1 MRSVLKG
8 PLFYAAVGA
17 WFGAIG
23 FLHFTTPL
31 GVAVWLLYLLPIWL
45 LSRTT
50 PFDARL
56 VIGGATTA
64 TVLIATLFLM
74 SRPGLDFWIAMVNRG
89 MGVILIWIVSLL
101 LIRARRQ
108 QIALSDSEEQFRVNF
123 EMAAVGQAQLC
134 AETGRFIR
142 VNDRFCDITGFT
154 RNELLAMTPNA
165 LTHPEDRSSDEVG
178 ITRLLRGHIEEYHNE
193 KRYLRKDGDI
203 RWVRESARLIRDSS
217 GAPLRTIA
225 VIEDVTE
232 RKEAEAA
239 LMRLTMDL
247 ERRVADR
254 TKALTDSE
262 QRLRALTSEL
272 NLTEQRERRRL
283 AGELHD
289 YLAQLL
295 VVTRMKLT
303 QALKTRGET
312 ELRETLE
319 EADDVLN
326 RSLTYT
332 RSLVAQ
338 LLPPV
343 LAQFG
348 LSSALTWLGEEMRRH
363 ELVVTVQVPEERP
376 WLSVDQEGL
385 LFQSAR
391 ELLMNV
397 VKHAKTERALV
408 TLEEKD
414 GRLTVTVKDQ
424 GIGFDARP
432 TVEIAADKFGLFSIR
447 ERMYALGGSFTID
460 SAPGCGT
467 TARLELPLTSNAE
480 LKILEAEPL
489 GEVKAYQRSA
499 RSVQAARPTRDGA
512 PQQDM
517 NVIRVLLVDDHAMV
531 REGLRTLLNEYPEI
545 NVVGEA
551 GNGEDAV
558 NQAKR
563 LLPHVIIMDVNMP
576 QMDGIEATRRITK
589 ALPGLAVIGLSVNA
603 SPQMQQVMK
612 AAGALTLLTKES
624 AADSLYHTIKSI
636 QGGAIHFVDPQEPL
650 PF

>member
-1 MRSVLKG
+1 
-8 PLFYAAVGA
+8 
-17 WFGAIG
+17 
-23 FLHFTTPL
+23 
-31 GVAVWLLYLLPIWL
+31 
-45 LSRTT
+45 
-50 PFDARL
+50 
-56 VIGGATTA
+56 
-64 TVLIATLFLM
+64 
-74 SRPGLDFWIAMVNRG
+74 
-89 MGVILIWIVSLL
+89 
-101 LIRARRQ
+101 
-108 QIALSDSEEQFRVNF
+108 
-123 EMAAVGQAQLC
+123 
-134 AETGRFIR
+134 
-142 VNDRFCDITGFT
+142 
-154 RNELLAMTPNA
+154 
-165 LTHPEDRSSDEVG
+165 
-178 ITRLLRGHIEEYHNE
+178 
-193 KRYLRKDGDI
+193 
-203 RWVRESARLIRDSS
+203 
-217 GAPLRTIA
+217 
-225 VIEDVTE
+225 
-232 RKEAEAA
+232 EAA

-247 ERRVADR
+247 ERRVAER

-272 NLTEQRERRRL
+272 NLTEHRERRRL

-343 LAQFG
+343 LEQFG
-348 LSSALTWLGEEMRRH
+348 LCSALSWLGEEMRRH
-363 ELVVTVQVPEERP
+363 ELLVTVQVPEERP

-408 TLEEKD
+408 MLEEKET
-414 GRLTVTVKDQ
+414 RLTITVKDQ

-432 TVEIAADKFGLFSIR
+432 TSEVAADKFGLFSIR
-447 ERMYALGGSFTID
+447 ERMYALGGSFTIE

-467 TARLELPLTSNAE
+467 TARLELPLTNNVE
-480 LKILEAEPL
+480 LKVLDVEPV
-489 GEVKAYQRSA
+489 GEIRAYQRSA
-499 RSVQAARPTRDGA
+499 RSVDSIRRTLDSA
-512 PQQDM
+512 PQQDVD
-517 NVIRVLLVDDHAMV
+517 VIRVLLVDDHAMV

-545 NVVGEA
+545 DVVGEA

-558 NQAKR
+558 DEAKR

-589 ALPGLAVIGLSVNA
+589 VLPGSAVIGLSVNA

-636 QGGAIHFVDPQEPL
+636 QCGAIHLVDPQEPL